1 MVQGVNPF
9 PIALGFG
16 CTVLIVEDQ
25 TPRGSGSPF
34 EVQVLF
40 FGTLAVWKCSINSIE
55 RFFFDLKKREIVERK
70 LKELFTCNISLICN
84 RSGAN

>member
-9 PIALGFG
+9 PVALGFS
-16 CTVLIVEDQ
+16 CAVLIVEDQ
-25 TPRGSGSPF
+25 TPRGPGSPF

-55 RFFFDLKKREIVERK
+55 RFFFDLKEKNVKLLKAKTEEERIK
-70 LKELFTCNISLICN
+70 VKVQ
-84 RSGAN
+84 

>member
-1 MVQGVNPF
+1 MVQGIDPF
-9 PIALGFG
+9 PVALGFG
-16 CTVLIVEDQ
+16 CAVLIVEDQ
-25 TPRGSGSPF
+25 TPRGPGSPF